1 MHARV
6 SDILDDDILMLSK
19 NSFRFAFTTKEE
31 KEEKKMSS
39 ELVTELLNR
48 KNQLELS
55 LQQTE
60 KQLYDLE
67 TAYLSN
73 EHGATNGSI
82 LKGFEVALSQN
93 KTHAQVAGGGG
104 GNEGGGG
111 TKKKTGSA
119 AHKNTKPEERLFSLS
134 SKTSPVQAEVAKENE
149 AVRLATTASG
159 RMTKSYRK

>member
-1 MHARV
+1 
-6 SDILDDDILMLSK
+6 
-19 NSFRFAFTTKEE
+19 
-31 KEEKKMSS
+31 MSS
-39 ELVTELLNR
+39 ETVTELLNR
-48 KNQLELS
+48 KNQLENS

-73 EHGATNGSI
+73 EHGGSHGSI

-93 KTHAQVAGGGG
+93 KMHAQVAAGAGHHREHHHLDGGG
-104 GNEGGGG
+104 GNV
-111 TKKKTGSA
+111 TKKKSGSNA
-119 AHKNTKPEERLFSLS
+119 SKNTKPEDRLFSLS

-149 AVRLATTASG
+149 QVRLSTTASG

>member
-1 MHARV
+1 MFKKHKFFFSTFLRNKKKH
-6 SDILDDDILMLSK
+6 SPQK
-19 NSFRFAFTTKEE
+19 KTK
-31 KEEKKMSS
+31 KTKKMSS

-111 TKKKTGSA
+111 GTKKKTGSA

>member
-1 MHARV
+1 
-6 SDILDDDILMLSK
+6 
-19 NSFRFAFTTKEE
+19 
-31 KEEKKMSS
+31 MSS
-39 ELVTELLNR
+39 EVVTEL
-48 KNQLELS
+48 LS

-93 KTHAQVAGGGG
+93 KTHAQVAGGGGG

>member
-1 MHARV
+1 M
-6 SDILDDDILMLSK
+6 SSLFSPLIKL
-19 NSFRFAFTTKEE
+19 
-31 KEEKKMSS
+31 KMSS
-39 ELVTELLNR
+39 ETVTELLNR
-48 KNQLELS
+48 KNALENA

-60 KQLYDLE
+60 KKLYDIE

-73 EHGATNGSI
+73 EHGGTNGSI

-93 KTHAQVAGGGG
+93 KTHAQVVGGSAH
-104 GNEGGGG
+104 E
-111 TKKKTGSA
+111 TKKKSGSNA
-119 AHKNTKPEERLFSLS
+119 SKNTKPEERLFSLS

>member
-6 SDILDDDILMLSK
+6 SDILDDDMMLSK
-19 NSFRFAFTTKEE
+19 NSFRFVLTTKEE

>member
-1 MHARV
+1 
-6 SDILDDDILMLSK
+6 
-19 NSFRFAFTTKEE
+19 
-31 KEEKKMSS
+31 MSS

-60 KQLYDLE
+60 KQIYDLE

>member
-1 MHARV
+1 MHVRV
-6 SDILDDDILMLSK
+6 SDILDDDMMLSK
-19 NSFRFAFTTKEE
+19 NSFRFVLTTKEE
-31 KEEKKMSS
+31 KEEKQMSS

>member
-1 MHARV
+1 MIF
-6 SDILDDDILMLSK
+6 SMLSK
-19 NSFRFAFTTKEE
+19 NSFRFVLTTKEE